1 MMRTGRLVSGW
12 ASLLA
17 AAAVAVTPGCK
28 QSPKSATAAPPP
40 VKVSQV
46 IERNVPVYREWIGT
60 TVGYVTA
67 QIRPRVT
74 GYLMSQDYREGT
86 LVKSGDLLFTIDPR
100 PYQNSLDQ
108 AKGKLAQTESQ
119 LGQAKAQL
127 GQSLS
132 EVDQAKAQVRQAEGE
147 LAKAM
152 AMQVKT
158 QLEVERYIPL
168 VARGSLSQQELDNT
182 VQNNIGNQAQVAAE
196 QANLDKA
203 KASVARAQAGVD
215 KAHADISAADAGI
228 VQAKAGLDEAQLNL
242 SWARVQSPINGVA
255 GIKKADIGDLVSA
268 STVLTTVASIDPI
281 YVQFNLTEQQYLRWR
296 EAEAQR
302 SVTAAGRI
310 PMELIL
316 ADGQPFAMKGTAEIL
331 GLAVDAT
338 TGTIAARA
346 SFPNPGNV
354 LRPGQYAK
362 VRFPVYVSKGALLIP
377 QRAVRDTQGL
387 LQVGIVGAD
396 DTVSLSTV
404 KVGERVGPLWIIE
417 KGVERG
423 QRVIVDGLDKVRAG
437 EKVTPVVVPA
447 ESASDSA
454 SAVETPV
461 AVPSPPAPAAP
472 AKSPTK

>member
-1 MMRTGRLVSGW
+1 M
-12 ASLLA
+12 
-17 AAAVAVTPGCK
+17 
-28 QSPKSATAAPPP
+28 
-40 VKVSQV
+40 

-86 LVKSGDLLFTIDPR
+86 LVKAGDLLFTIDPR

-108 AKGKLAQTESQ
+108 AKGKLAQTQGQ

-158 QLEVERYIPL
+158 QLEVDRYIPL

-203 KASVARAQAGVD
+203 RASVARAQSGVD
-215 KAHADISAADAGI
+215 KARADISAAEAGI
-228 VQAKAGLDEAQLNL
+228 VQAQAGLDEAQLNL
-242 SWARVQSPINGVA
+242 SWAKVQSPINGVA
-255 GIKKADIGDLVSA
+255 GIKKADIGDLVGA
-268 STVLTTVASIDPI
+268 SSVLTTVASIDPI

-296 EAEAQR
+296 EAQG
-302 SVTAAGRI
+302 SVAAAGRI

-331 GLAVDAT
+331 GLEVDAT

-362 VRFPVYVSKGALLIP
+362 VRFPVYVSKDALLIP

-396 DTVSLSTV
+396 NTVSLSTV
-404 KVGERVGPLWIIE
+404 KVGERVGPLWMIE
-417 KGVERG
+417 KGLQRG

-437 EKVTPVVVPA
+437 EKVTPVAVPA
-447 ESASDSA
+447 ESAGDAAPSA
-454 SAVETPV
+454 STPV
-461 AVPSPPAPAAP
+461 AVPSPPTAPAP
-472 AKSPTK
+472 SKGQTK